1 MATWPA
7 SLPQTLLYDLTEKR
21 QAGKVRSQMD
31 TGPAKQRSRFTAT
44 TKEYAGNLPPLTQ
57 AQVATFKTFY
67 ETTLGQGTDS
77 FTWVDPFLDT
87 SAALRFGNGEPEIRM
102 IRPSDTLAN
111 RLYNVTIPSLE
122 KLP

>member
-21 QAGKVRSQMD
+21 QPGKVRSQTD

-44 TKEYAGNLPPLTQ
+44 TKEYDGSLMLTQ

-67 ETTLGQGTDS
+67 ETTLAQGTDA

-87 SAALRFGNGEPEIRM
+87 SASLRFRAEPETTLV
-102 IRPSDTLAN
+102 RPSDTLSE
-111 RLYNVTIPSLE
+111 RLYRVTMPLE

>member
-31 TGPAKQRSRFTAT
+31 TGPAKQRKRFTAT
-44 TKEYAGNLPPLTQ
+44 VKEYVGALILTQ
-57 AQVATFKTFY
+57 AQLATFKTFY
-67 ETTLGQGTDS
+67 ETTLGEGVDS
-77 FTWVDPFLDT
+77 FTWVDPFT
-87 SAALRFGNGEPEIRM
+87 EVSASLRFGDGEPEVQM
-102 IRPSDTLAN
+102 VRPSDTLAD
-111 RLYNVTIPSLE
+111 RLYHVSIPSLE